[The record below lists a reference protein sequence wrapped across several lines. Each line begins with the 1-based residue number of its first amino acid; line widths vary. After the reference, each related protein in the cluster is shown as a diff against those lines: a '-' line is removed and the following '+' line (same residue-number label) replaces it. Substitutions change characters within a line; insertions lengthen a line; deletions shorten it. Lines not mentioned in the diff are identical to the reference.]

1 MRDNLT
7 ALSNMRRFIGVPY
20 MFGGGRPLSMVNA
33 LTGTDCSGA
42 VIASWEAASPG
53 STGGATYTGNMR
65 DRFLATGLWRE
76 IEWWQDGG
84 NVVQAGDVMIAD
96 YDTRLGYGH
105 TAIASGAGTLVEE
118 YPPQGQE
125 VAWYN
130 YGNGWDHCLRYVGD
144 GNDFIGGDFI
154 KENDM
159 TYVCVA
165 DSVNVRTDPSLSA
178 QAVASYSKGET
189 VTLEADEILAEGYV
203 WGMYRG
209 ASSGQARYVALYK
222 VAKAEVYF
230 DKE

>member
-1 MRDNLT
+1 MKANECALT
-7 ALSNMRRFIGVPY
+7 NMRCFIGVPY
-20 MFGGGRPLSMVNA
+20 VFGGGRPLSMDNA

-53 STGGATYTGNMR
+53 STGGATYTSNMR

-76 IEWWQDGG
+76 IEWWRDGG
-84 NVVQAGDVMIAD
+84 DVVQAGDVMIAD

-105 TAIASGAGTLVEE
+105 TAMASGAGTLVEE
-118 YPPQGQE
+118 YPPRGQE
-125 VAWYN
+125 VSWYD
-130 YGNGWDHCLRYVGD
+130 YGNGWDHCLRYVG
-144 GNDFIGGDFI
+144 GNDGGM
-154 KENDM
+154 EQVSDM
-159 TYVCVA
+159 TYRCVA
-165 DSVNVRTDPSLSA
+165 DNVNVRTDPSLSA
-178 QAVASYSKGET
+178 EVVASYSKGET

-209 ASSGQARYVALYK
+209 ATSGQARYVALYK